1 MRTVVFALGSRGS
14 AQPVI
19 ALGHGL
25 ARAGHDV
32 VLATHP
38 EYQSSIEK
46 LGLGFLPI
54 RINMPEVFSQRLGQ
68 EMLESGRNPL
78 AFARALKKISESEIM
93 ADCLQEARHAAE
105 GAELVLF
112 NQFAFVAYHVSEALR
127 IPAIGLSLAPSAR
140 TREFTNMSFP
150 QRDRPGIVNHASHI
164 LAEQMYWHP
173 LRRLTNRWRRELGIA
188 PAPFWGLHKKMVA
201 ERQPLLH
208 LYSPLIL
215 PKPADWPSWLHVTGY
230 CFLDDERDRLPAQLE
245 AFIDEGPPPVYVGFG
260 SMVSR
265 APKTTGELVLAAIQR
280 AGVRAV
286 VASGWGGLEL
296 PAGRAGNNFVIKE
309 APHRLLFPRMAAVV
323 HHAGIG
329 TTMAV
334 ARAGVPS
341 VPVPFFMDQP
351 FWSHR
356 LALLGTGTTPL
367 PFKTLS
373 ADKLAD
379 AIKLAAT
386 DRGMAARA
394 KQLGARIA
402 AEDGLSTA
410 AALVDEYAARW
421 SRQAGRPA
429 ATAAAR

>member
-19 ALGHGL
+19 ALGYGL

-32 VLATHP
+32 VIATHP
-38 EYQSSIEK
+38 EYQSSVEK

-68 EMLESGRNPL
+68 EMLASGRNPL
-78 AFARALKKISESEIM
+78 AFTRALKKISESEIM
-93 ADCLQEARHAAE
+93 ADCLRETKTAAQ

-112 NQFAFVAYHVSEALR
+112 NQFAFVAYHVTEALR

-150 QRDRPGIVNHASHI
+150 QRDKQGVVNLASHV
-164 LAEQMYWHP
+164 LAEQLYWHP
-173 LRRLTNRWRRELGIA
+173 LRRVTNRWRRELGLA
-188 PAPFWGLHKKMVA
+188 PAPLWGLHKKMVA

-208 LYSPLIL
+208 LYSPLLL

-230 CFLDDERDRLPAQLE
+230 SFLDDKADRLPADLE
-245 AFIDEGPPPVYVGFG
+245 AFIDEGPAPVYVGFG

-265 APKTTGELVLAAIQR
+265 APKATGELVLDAIQR

-296 PAGRAGNNFVIKE
+296 PTGRAGTNFVIKE
-309 APHRLLFPRMAAVV
+309 VPHRLLFPKMAAVV
-323 HHAGIG
+323 HHGGIG

-367 PFKTLS
+367 PFKALK

-386 DRGMAARA
+386 DRSMAAKA
-394 KQLGARIA
+394 QELGARIA
-402 AEDGLSTA
+402 AEDGLKTA
-410 AALVDEYAARW
+410 SALVEEYATRW
-421 SRQAGRPA
+421 SRQGPGRPS
-429 ATAAAR
+429 RYS